1 MCESQCAVFEYPPH
15 CGIVQILDAVTQ
27 GIELTQQFQ
36 TFRIIYAKNA
46 GIGYLKALFKLPVD
60 LPAQSF
66 VFIQKRYLDP
76 GFCSFDGSCNAARST
91 TDNCEFR
98 FNQFSFPFFYYL
110 AGSQPGT
117 PA

>member
-1 MCESQCAVFEYPPH
+1 MCESQCAVMEYPSH

-36 TFRIIYAKNA
+36 TFLIIDAEHA
-46 GIGYLKALFKLPVD
+46 GIGYLKALFKLSVD
-60 LPAQSF
+60 LPTQSF
-66 VFIQKRYLDP
+66 VFIQQRYVDP
-76 GFCSFDGSCNAARST
+76 GFCSFDGSCDTARST

-98 FNQFSFPFFYYL
+98 FNQFSFPFFYYF